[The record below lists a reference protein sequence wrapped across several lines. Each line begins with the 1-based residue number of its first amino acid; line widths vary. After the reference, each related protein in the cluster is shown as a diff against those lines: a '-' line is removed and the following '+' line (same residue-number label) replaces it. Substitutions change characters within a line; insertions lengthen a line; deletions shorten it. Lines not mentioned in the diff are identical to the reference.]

1 MCTWPPVSEVCPN
14 YEVVGLQHWTMNPP
28 HLGSVN
34 IFKLK
39 LALLPHLFL
48 TFVWIFI
55 LTPPSYSPPICIR
68 SLYSYSLICTCYPPP
83 LPAQSAAH
91 LDISRTCHPSASAA
105 CLCAPVRMTASAVF
119 HMTMRP
125 PLFRTR
131 PAPISLSSPGV
142 FTSYRSLRASVKLT
156 WSPIVLLRILASS
169 GPWSLVGRIFAG
181 GREARPPPLP
191 GSRSHWTSP
200 PLLIGRAG
208 AVQDN
213 PPPVG
218 LIPSPSVEG
227 VVRSARS
234 R

>member
-91 LDISRTCHPSASAA
+91 LDISCTCHLSASAA

-125 PLFRTR
+125 PPFPPSACAHIPIITWGFSQLKVPPRLCETDLISHSSPQNTGIIWSMVSCRADFRGRTR
-131 PAPISLSSPGV
+131 G
-142 FTSYRSLRASVKLT
+142 
-156 WSPIVLLRILASS
+156 
-169 GPWSLVGRIFAG
+169 
-181 GREARPPPLP
+181 
-191 GSRSHWTSP
+191 
-200 PLLIGRAG
+200 
-208 AVQDN
+208 
-213 PPPVG
+213 
-218 LIPSPSVEG
+218 
-227 VVRSARS
+227 
-234 R
+234 